1 MPKSR
6 KMKGGAA
13 QTSATVTMSVAE
25 TQAKM
30 RALRLKW
37 LNKQAPQASA
47 PQASAPQAAAPEA
60 AAPEAAAA
68 APVVELLEVKPKL
81 EEIVGINEAAAILQ
95 AVEPSTVSPAT
106 LASAL
111 PAVLNAKPN
120 SKQTAAA
127 ENLVLR
133 LAPELVEPAAAIKAV
148 AALESELLETAK
160 EPTVE
165 TALGNEVKKLAA
177 ELQAVMAKLAS
188 SENVARP
195 KLDASTKNNNVLREA
210 LQLAADVSIEA
221 EDVKQYLATLL
232 PTVDLKN
239 PGNNLLLAAHRVLEA
254 LNAGMRPEEFKP
266 MVKLFL
272 NLLRQKLA
280 GKVSAVHLGRL
291 SLNRGDDPAD
301 IFLEGVKLCLE
312 NLRAV
317 TPDDN
322 SLFVIAAILYRLKS
336 EKTREGLLASINGA
350 ALLLSSGGGESEEAE
365 EGAENAELE
374 EGAVASVEAVAEEAR
389 PEAAKEVQELKP
401 EETKRVEAAIEKELE
416 AIEAEGLEE
425 VKPAVNQVLEAAR
438 NVLKILKMAAVTG
451 GVAVKRFA
459 LSAGS
464 KILQA
469 LQVLGQGLGMLTNGI
484 GFVKTALSALGSI
497 FKSILG
503 GVLKF
508 GSWAAGGAIQGL
520 LSGIGEAVKVAA
532 KATWGLLRFG
542 LNAGQR
548 LAQFLYDNFPS
559 LLDAGKAVALFGG
572 KFLWY
577 GGKAAIFVLG
587 GVVRLAG
594 GALSLITGIGRSS
607 SSANSSGPRIRQR
620 NNRGMLDLMAEAAAF
635 TGKAVAAPLGL
646 RRGERFKRGALG
658 GSLTRRKM
666 GRRQRRKTA
675 KKY

>member
-6 KMKGGAA
+6 KIKGGAT
-13 QTSATVTMSVAE
+13 QTTSVTMTEAE
-25 TQAKM
+25 SRAKM
-30 RALRLKW
+30 RELRLKW
-37 LNKQAPQASA
+37 LNKQAPQAAA
-47 PQASAPQAAAPEA
+47 PQAVAPQAAAPQA
-60 AAPEAAAA
+60 VAPQAPAPQAPAPQAPAPQAAPEPA
-68 APVVELLEVKPKL
+68 VELVEVKPKL
-81 EEIVGINEAAAILQ
+81 EEIVGVNEAAAILK
-95 AVEPSTVSPAT
+95 AVEPSTISPAT

-133 LAPELVEPAAAIKAV
+133 LAPELVSPDAADKAV
-148 AALESELLETAK
+148 AVLQSELVETAK
-160 EPTVE
+160 EPRVE

-177 ELQAVMAKLAS
+177 DFETAMAKLAS

-195 KLDASTKNNNVLREA
+195 KLPANAKNNSVLRDA

-221 EDVKQYLATLL
+221 EDVKQYLAMLL
-232 PTVDLKN
+232 PTVDFKN
-239 PGNNLLLAAHRVLEA
+239 PGNNVLLAAHRVLEA
-254 LNAGMRPEEFKP
+254 LNAGMGPDEFKP

-280 GKVSAVHLGRL
+280 GKVSALHLGKL
-291 SLNRGDDPAD
+291 SLNRGDEPAD

-336 EKTREGLLASINGA
+336 EKTRDGLLKSINGA
-350 ALLLSSGGGESEEAE
+350 AQLLSSGGGESEEAE
-365 EGAENAELE
+365 AEGAE
-374 EGAVASVEAVAEEAR
+374 AEEAEGA
-389 PEAAKEVQELKP
+389 EAAEAGQEVHTLTP
-401 EETKRVEAAIEKELE
+401 EETKRVDAALE
-416 AIEAEGLEE
+416 AIEADGIEE
-425 VKPAVNQVLEAAR
+425 AKPAVNSALEAAR
-438 NVLKILKMAAVTG
+438 NVLKILKIAAVTG

-459 LSAGS
+459 LTAGS

-469 LQVLGQGLGMLTNGI
+469 LQVLGQGLGMSKDGI
-484 GFVKTALSALGSI
+484 GFIKTALFSLGSI
-497 FKSILG
+497 FKSLLG
-503 GVLKF
+503 GILKF
-508 GSWAAGGAIQGL
+508 GSWAAGAIQGL
-520 LSGIGEAVKVAA
+520 LGGIGEAVKVVAN
-532 KATWGLLRFG
+532 ATWGLLRFG
-542 LNAGQR
+542 LNATQR
-548 LAQFLYDNFPS
+548 FMQFMYDNFGS
-559 LLDAGKAVALFGG
+559 ALQAGKALVLFGG
-572 KFLWY
+572 KVLWY

-587 GVVRLAG
+587 GVVKLAG
-594 GALSLITGIGRSS
+594 GALSLITGVGRSS
-607 SSANSSGPRIRQR
+607 SSSGNSFAPRIRQR

-658 GSLTRRKM
+658 GNLTKRKM

-675 KKY
+675 KRY

>member
-6 KMKGGAA
+6 KIKGGAT
-13 QTSATVTMSVAE
+13 QTTSVTMTEAE
-25 TQAKM
+25 SRAKM
-30 RALRLKW
+30 RELRLKW
-37 LNKQAPQASA
+37 LNKQAPQAAA
-47 PQASAPQAAAPEA
+47 PQAVAPQAAAPQA
-60 AAPEAAAA
+60 AAPQAEAPQAVAPQAEAPQA
-68 APVVELLEVKPKL
+68 APEPAVELVEVKPKL
-81 EEIVGINEAAAILQ
+81 EEIVGVNEAAAILK
-95 AVEPSTVSPAT
+95 AVEPSTISPAT

-133 LAPELVEPAAAIKAV
+133 LAPELVSPDAADKAV
-148 AALESELLETAK
+148 AVLQSELVETAK
-160 EPTVE
+160 EPRVE

-177 ELQAVMAKLAS
+177 DFETAMAKLAS

-195 KLDASTKNNNVLREA
+195 KLPANAKNNSVLRDA

-221 EDVKQYLATLL
+221 EDVKQYLAMLL
-232 PTVDLKN
+232 PTVDFKN
-239 PGNNLLLAAHRVLEA
+239 PGNNVLLAAHRVLEA
-254 LNAGMRPEEFKP
+254 LNAGMGPDEFKP

-280 GKVSAVHLGRL
+280 GKVSALHLGKL
-291 SLNRGDDPAD
+291 SLNRVDEPAD

-336 EKTREGLLASINGA
+336 EKTRDGLLKSINGA
-350 ALLLSSGGGESEEAE
+350 AQLLSSGGGESEEAE
-365 EGAENAELE
+365 AEEAEAEGAEGA
-374 EGAVASVEAVAEEAR
+374 EGAEAGQ
-389 PEAAKEVQELKP
+389 EVHTLTP
-401 EETKRVEAAIEKELE
+401 EETKRVDAALE
-416 AIEAEGLEE
+416 AIEADGIEE
-425 VKPAVNQVLEAAR
+425 AKPAVNSALEAAR
-438 NVLKILKMAAVTG
+438 NVLKILKIAAVTG

-459 LSAGS
+459 LTAGS

-469 LQVLGQGLGMLTNGI
+469 LQVLGQGLGMSKDGI
-484 GFVKTALSALGSI
+484 GFIKTALFSLGSI
-497 FKSILG
+497 FKSLLG
-503 GVLKF
+503 GILKF

-520 LSGIGEAVKVAA
+520 LGGIGEAVKVVAN
-532 KATWGLLRFG
+532 ATWGLLRFG
-542 LNAGQR
+542 LNATQR
-548 LAQFLYDNFPS
+548 FMQFMYDNFGS
-559 LLDAGKAVALFGG
+559 ALQAGKALVLFGG
-572 KFLWY
+572 KVLWH

-587 GVVRLAG
+587 GVVKLAG
-594 GALSLITGIGRSS
+594 GALSLITGVGRSS
-607 SSANSSGPRIRQR
+607 SSSGNSFAPRIRQR

-658 GSLTRRKM
+658 GNLTKRKM

-675 KKY
+675 KRY